1 MRMKPQSLY
10 VCAIALWVLGW
21 AGAAQAQRLSAY
33 TEEWP
38 PYNFEEA
45 GKVKGIATDMLRAIC
60 TDARLTCNVRVV
72 PWARGYKIV
81 SNTPNT
87 VLFTTARKASREKE
101 FLWVGP
107 ILPRSTWVY
116 VHSGGDKAAQ
126 GVRDLTQLRFG
137 IVRDEAAQ
145 QDLTQAGVP
154 AQAMVEDSS
163 NATVLR
169 LMLAGAVDAMVDTEV
184 GMAWNLRDAGLPAS
198 AVTKVSKLSED
209 GAYYFALNLQTDP
222 AVVQRMQ
229 ASLDKLRRLGRLETL
244 SKAYSTGL

>member
-1 MRMKPQSLY
+1 MHMKLKSHF
-10 VCAIALWVLGW
+10 VCAVALWALGG
-21 AGAAQAQRLSAY
+21 AGAAHAQRLSAY
-33 TEEWP
+33 TEHWP

-154 AQAMVEDSS
+154 VHAMVEDSS
-163 NATVLR
+163 NASILR
-169 LMLAGAVDAMVDTEV
+169 LLLSGVVDAMVDTEV
-184 GMAWNLRDAGLPAS
+184 AMAWALRSSSLDAS
-198 AVTKVSKLSED
+198 TVIKHSKLTDE
-209 GAYYFALNLQTDP
+209 GAYFYAFNLKSNP
-222 AVVQRMQ
+222 EVVGRLQ
-229 ASLDKLRRLGRLETL
+229 AAIDKLKRQGRVDALVHRYTQP
-244 SKAYSTGL
+244 

>member
-1 MRMKPQSLY
+1 MHMKLKSHF
-10 VCAIALWVLGW
+10 VCAVALWALGG
-21 AGAAQAQRLSAY
+21 AGAAHAQRLSAY
-33 TEEWP
+33 TEHWP

-45 GKVKGIATDMLRAIC
+45 GEVKGIATDMLKAVC
-60 TDARLTCNVRVV
+60 ADARLTCNVRVV

-107 ILPRSTWVY
+107 ILPRSTWIY
-116 VHSGGDKAAQ
+116 MRSGSDKAAQ
-126 GVRDLTQLRFG
+126 GGRDLTQLRFG

-145 QDLTQAGVP
+145 QDLTHAGVP
-154 AQAMVEDSS
+154 AHAMVEDSS

-169 LMLAGAVDAMVDTEV
+169 LMLADAVDAMVDTEV

-209 GAYYFALNLQTDP
+209 GAYYFALNLQTNP

-229 ASLDKLRRLGRLETL
+229 ASLDKLRRLGRMEAFT
-244 SKAYSTGL
+244 KAYTSGL